1 LDLAPARLQLVKE
14 IPKGPGWLYEP
25 KFDGYR
31 GIVARPAPSR
41 ISVLSR
47 NGKDLGRFF
56 PELVRV
62 AEGLPVGT
70 VLDGEI
76 VQPTDGGVSFF
87 QLQHRLA
94 VPIKDRPKIAAESP
108 AAFVAF
114 DILHDKAEDVR
125 KLRLSERRKRLERLT
140 TAANNPL
147 LQLVAQVNDAAT
159 ATAWLDDL
167 SMSGIEGV
175 VAKLDEPY
183 PKATAKRWQKIRR
196 QLTMD
201 ALVIGFAREPGDPL
215 RLVLGRRIGEEVRLI
230 GSTQPIGEDDAK
242 ALVDLIP
249 SAVRGERPLWT
260 PFVKERVEHWFRL
273 PRALTAEVAVTNL
286 DGDNLRQPARFL
298 RWRLREPPGV

>member
-1 LDLAPARLQLVKE
+1 MDLAPARLQLVKE

-31 GIVARPAPSR
+31 GVVGRPALSR
-41 ISVLSR
+41 VSVLSR

-70 VLDGEI
+70 MLDGEI

-125 KLRLSERRKRLERLT
+125 KLRLSERRQRLERVT

-147 LQLVAQVNDAAT
+147 LQLVAQVDDAAT

-167 SMSGIEGV
+167 SMSGIEGL

-183 PKATAKRWQKIRR
+183 PKATTKRWQKIRR

-201 ALVIGFAREPGDPL
+201 ALVIGFAGETGDPL
-215 RLVLGRRIGEEVRLI
+215 RLVLGRRFGDEERLI

-249 SAVRGERPLWT
+249 SAMPGGRPLWT
-260 PFVKERVEHWFRL
+260 PFVKERVERWFRL
-273 PRALTAEVAVTNL
+273 PYALTAEVVVTNL